1 MYHRLQ
7 MIWLKKLCLP
17 WYYWETSSGH
27 QMPSPAIQIEI
38 INIYFPQVFNLLEV
52 EKHSVTL
59 NYTIHI
65 PRENFSVMFFKNPT
79 QGLHWQ
85 SSGLSSEFPLQGA
98 WVWSLRGENLS
109 RGATQPKKKKF
120 YKKDVCFQLTSYKIT
135 NNFEFWR

>member
-1 MYHRLQ
+1 
-7 MIWLKKLCLP
+7 
-17 WYYWETSSGH
+17 
-27 QMPSPAIQIEI
+27 MPSPAIQIEI

-98 WVWSLRGENLS
+98 WVCLS
-109 RGATQPKKKKF
+109 WGATQPKKKKKF
-120 YKKDVCFQLTSYKIT
+120 YKKDVCFQFTSYKMT
-135 NNFEFWR
+135 ENFEFWR